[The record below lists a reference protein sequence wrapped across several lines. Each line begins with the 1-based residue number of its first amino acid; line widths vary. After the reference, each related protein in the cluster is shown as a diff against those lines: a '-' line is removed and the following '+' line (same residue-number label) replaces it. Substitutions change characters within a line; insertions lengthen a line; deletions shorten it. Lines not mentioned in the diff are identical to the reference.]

1 MLFLSVQVIRG
12 TAAAPLS
19 QLLTSLEP
27 QLRLAAGLSAWQVVS
42 PAQGRAGGRLEAAAQ
57 LRDVQHSRYQ
67 QPTILLVDRVQ
78 GDEEI
83 PEVILARFSA
93 MHHMPLIA
101 MLAQGFL
108 SARTGKTVVE
118 PVHCIRRLCSF
129 TARQCAAGNT

>member
-1 MLFLSVQVIRG
+1 MQVIRG

-27 QLRLAAGLSAWQVVS
+27 QLRSAAGLSAWQIVS

-83 PEVILARFSA
+83 PEVGLACHSVVLPSA
-93 MHHMPLIA
+93 ACAL
-101 MLAQGFL
+101 LTRGFIC
-108 SARTGKTVVE
+108 ARTVRSAVA
-118 PVHCIRRLCSF
+118 PVHCIIHMSLLITWQYAVGKSR
-129 TARQCAAGNT
+129 

>member
-1 MLFLSVQVIRG
+1 MQVIRG

-27 QLRLAAGLSAWQVVS
+27 QLRSAAGLSAWQIVS

-83 PEVILARFSA
+83 PEVGLARHSA
-93 MHHMPLIA
+93 
-101 MLAQGFL
+101 
-108 SARTGKTVVE
+108 SA
-118 PVHCIRRLCSF
+118 PICRLCPADSGLYLC
-129 TARQCAAGNT
+129 QDCQELL